1 MGNAHLL
8 SVSLTDLS
16 FADDVEQF
24 SRNRCWNCIKLIAVG
39 CASQG
44 FKFLN
49 CFKIDAIHRAFFVL
63 ENAKA
68 ASLHCQSPRLGRL
81 VDTATFHF
89 LGVMFGSLLGAIVVE
104 WLCMYTFWPDAGWK
118 HAQQMFQH
126 ELGWL
131 SQDLLHSVVIK
142 EPGRTATWLAQT
154 VYDWLMVKTG
164 MQHNINALT
173 QYARSTSPQ
182 QTGTLNLRYELGR
195 AMIKFQDYGLAAL
208 YTVLTFCVRM
218 VILALT
224 IPLFAL
230 AAFTGLVDGLVRRDL
245 RKFGSGRESSYL
257 YHKARGTI
265 IPLTIVLWTVY
276 LAIPISISPLL
287 ILLPCALLLGVS
299 VYITASSFKKYL

>member
-1 MGNAHLL
+1 M
-8 SVSLTDLS
+8 
-16 FADDVEQF
+16 ADIAEKAQQQQEGQKNFLGMLF
-24 SRNRCWNCIKLIAVG
+24 ST
-39 CASQG
+39 
-44 FKFLN
+44 
-49 CFKIDAIHRAFFVL
+49 
-63 ENAKA
+63 
-68 ASLHCQSPRLGRL
+68 P
-81 VDTATFHF
+81 FHF

-164 MQHNINALT
+164 MQDNINALT
-173 QYARSTSPQ
+173 QYARLTSPQ

-218 VILALT
+218 VILTLT

-265 IPLTIVLWTVY
+265 IPLTIVPWTVY

-287 ILLPCALLLGVS
+287 ILLPCAVLLGVS
-299 VYITASSFKKYL
+299 VYITVSSFKKYL

>member
-1 MGNAHLL
+1 MADIAEKAQQQQEGQK
-8 SVSLTDLS
+8 S
-16 FADDVEQF
+16 F
-24 SRNRCWNCIKLIAVG
+24 
-39 CASQG
+39 
-44 FKFLN
+44 
-49 CFKIDAIHRAFFVL
+49 
-63 ENAKA
+63 
-68 ASLHCQSPRLGRL
+68 LGM
-81 VDTATFHF
+81 VISAPFHF
-89 LGVMFGSLLGAIVVE
+89 LGVMFGSLLGAILVE
-104 WLCMYTFWPDAGWK
+104 WLCMYVFWPDAGWR
-118 HAQQMFQH
+118 HAQQMFEH

-142 EPGRTATWLAQT
+142 EPGRTATWLAKT
-154 VYDWLMVKTG
+154 TYEWLMVKSG
-164 MQHNINALT
+164 LQDSINTLT

-182 QTGTLNLRYELGR
+182 QAGTLDLRYELGR
-195 AMIKFQDYGLAAL
+195 VMIKFQDYGLATL

-218 VILALT
+218 VILTLT

-265 IPLTIVLWTVY
+265 IPLAIVPWTIY

-299 VYITASSFKKYL
+299 VYITVSSFKKYL